1 MQALW
6 QHSPISVR
14 EVMQRLPEDNEWA
27 YSTVKTLLTRLAEK
41 QVLTVSKQGNSSYFA
56 PLLTRA
62 QARRSAIHQ
71 LIDRAFDGT
80 VGGLVQHLLE
90 KEKLTGAQR
99 EELQA
104 ILGDEDTTNAD

>member
-6 QHSPISVR
+6 QRHPISVR
-14 EVMQRLPEDNEWA
+14 EVMQRLPQDNQWA
-27 YSTVKTLLTRLAEK
+27 YSTVKTLLTRLVEK
-41 QVLTVSKQGNSSYFA
+41 QMVAVNKQGNSSFFT
-56 PLLTRA
+56 PLVSRS

-90 KEKLTGAQR
+90 KEKLTSAQR

-104 ILGDEDTTNAD
+104 MLNNQEVSNAD